1 MIGWRGEAPMG
12 RGTWATSLWCTF
24 FLGENNHKSCGSPG
38 SDGTMSNRPSRNK
51 GVCGWGV
58 RCPFALA
65 FREEQKNR
73 KRVCA
78 CVHSRVKG
86 KCNSKPVR
94 KKRGFP
100 RSSYSGC
107 HSERSW
113 RTPAKCRCLAPGSL
127 QPEAELVSVFRG
139 GVRCLFLQSRT
150 AD

>member
-1 MIGWRGEAPMG
+1 MIGWRGEAHLGHKP
-12 RGTWATSLWCTF
+12 LVPF

-65 FREEQKNR
+65 FREEKKRIENECVHVCTVGSKGNATANR
-73 KRVCA
+73 SEKKRV
-78 CVHSRVKG
+78 
-86 KCNSKPVR
+86 
-94 KKRGFP
+94 FP

-139 GVRCLFLQSRT
+139 GVRCLFLQSHT